1 MRLKIK
7 VMKEKK
13 INRTEL
19 LQVRLTPKESE
30 KINNKS
36 SNSTSRKLSDF
47 AHKILLDKPITVRTR
62 NQSLDD
68 FMKEMVALRSELNAI
83 WNNYNQVVKR
93 LHALQHV
100 EEIKS
105 WLLHNET
112 TKQIL
117 FIKIEEIKQKIN
129 SISDQWLRS

>member
-1 MRLKIK
+1 MN
-7 VMKEKK
+7 EEK

-30 KINNKS
+30 KINNKF
-36 SNSTSRKLSDF
+36 SNSTSRNLSDF
-47 AHKILLDKPITVRTR
+47 VRKILLDKPVTFKMR
-62 NQSLDD
+62 NQSLDE

-83 WNNYNQVVKR
+83 GNNYNQVVKR
-93 LHALQHV
+93 LHSLQQID
-100 EEIKS
+100 EIKK
-105 WLLHNET
+105 WLLHNES

-117 FIKIEEIKQKIN
+117 LNKIDEIKQKIN

>member
-1 MRLKIK
+1 
-7 VMKEKK
+7 MKEDK
-13 INRTEL
+13 INRSEL

-30 KINNKS
+30 KINSKF

-47 AHKILLDKPITVRTR
+47 VRKILLDKPITVRTR

-83 WNNYNQVVKR
+83 GNNFNQVVKR
-93 LHALQHV
+93 LNSLQHI

-105 WLLHNET
+105 WLLHNEST
-112 TKQIL
+112 RQIL
-117 FIKIEEIKQKIN
+117 INKIEEIKQKIN